1 MCRTENTE
9 TGSRAE
15 SARPT
20 GWLNPYLHIAL
31 NGLLVTTSELLLKY
45 GAMET
50 IQPEVSPLLDI
61 FGFSTLGSLWVWGGI
76 ACYILAFVNWLHILR
91 WIPLSIAFPLT
102 SVVHV
107 LIPLGSWFFLGEYIS
122 PVRWL
127 GIAMIIA
134 GIYFIAKPLMLSEE
148 AL

>member
-1 MCRTENTE
+1 MCREKNTPENTDAHPA
-9 TGSRAE
+9 T
-15 SARPT
+15 PT

-50 IQPEVSPLLDI
+50 VQPETSLLLDI
-61 FGFSTLGSLWVWGGI
+61 LGFSTLGSLWVWGGI
-76 ACYILAFVNWLHILR
+76 TCYILAFVNWLHILR

-107 LIPLGSWFFLGEYIS
+107 LIPLGSWLFLGEYIS